1 MARKPEKL
9 FPVRCWHCDAGCA
22 ECDNTGYLYTDAFTA
37 DHESCIRYAD
47 YDIIVLNTSGGK
59 DSQTAVR
66 TVLTEMDRQGCDRS
80 RAVLSHQCLGKYEW
94 PGTLDLVKLHTSI
107 YGLRLEVSSYQNRD
121 KEQLSL
127 LDYVRARG
135 KWPSSSQR
143 FCTLSNMSPA
153 KAIHHTPDCLR
164 CDTKFST
171 HF

>member
-1 MARKPEKL
+1 MSTPNPPK
-9 FPVRCWHCDAGCA
+9 
-22 ECDNTGYLYTDAFTA
+22 
-37 DHESCIRYAD
+37 IQYAD

-143 FCTLSNMSPA
+143 FCT
-153 KAIHHTPDCLR
+153 
-164 CDTKFST
+164 
-171 HF
+171 